1 MQLCLADPAM
11 RKSSLGVIKYIYHR
25 EGFLAL
31 YRGLGTTW
39 LKLIP
44 AAGISFVC
52 YEAAR
57 RALLIDDAIIVKPEE
72 HDLESQE

>member
-11 RKSSLGVIKYIYHR
+11 RKSSLGVIKFIYNR
-25 EGFLAL
+25 EGFFAL

-57 RALLIDDAIIVKPEE
+57 RAFLIDDASVVKLEE
-72 HDLESQE
+72 HDMESAE